1 MPYAKVIDESVS
13 MYPYN
18 FENLKKD
25 NSNVSFPKDFFER
38 ENELADFDV
47 VKIQVTD
54 KPHKKD
60 SVCVEEEPSFANGKW
75 SQTWKLVP
83 EFTDAEVEQREAKEA
98 AWNAGAF
105 DRAITNLRYDRDRR
119 IAQTDWYALQDVT
132 MSDAMRDY
140 RKDLRDLPEGLTTAE
155 EVEAVTWPTKP

>member
-105 DRAITNLRYDRDRR
+105 DRSIANLRSDRDRR

>member
-1 MPYAKVIDESVS
+1 MPYAKVIDQSVS

-60 SVCVEEEPSFANGKW
+60 SVCVEEDPSFANGKW

-83 EFTDAEVEQREAKEA
+83 EFTDAEIEQREAEEA

-105 DRAITNLRYDRDRR
+105 DRAI
-119 IAQTDWYALQDVT
+119 
-132 MSDAMRDY
+132 
-140 RKDLRDLPEGLTTAE
+140 AE
-155 EVEAVTWPTKP
+155 L